1 MFYYRVPFLDVD
13 QAGRV
18 LHGLLV
24 AVDLVRIGVGVR
36 GLGSGLESGSGLG
49 SVGLGSGLGLLVD
62 ADLVVLDDVTA
73 WRVAGD
79 RRVDLDVRLSGG
91 SGGGGGGS
99 RVAVAVVRLL
109 ALARY

>member
-1 MFYYRVPFLDVD
+1 MV
-13 QAGRV
+13 
-18 LHGLLV
+18 
-24 AVDLVRIGVGVR
+24 
-36 GLGSGLESGSGLG
+36 E
-49 SVGLGSGLGLLVD
+49 